1 MLNILIKKFLVYDSV
16 RKLNYNEQMQKVRL
30 QDWEIESII
39 TTFSEY
45 FNREDELWLF
55 GSRTDLSQKGGD
67 IDLFIDSKMS
77 DADKALQARLD
88 FLIKLKDKIGDQ
100 KIDVVLKYNMEDQLI
115 YKIAKSEGVRQR

>member
-1 MLNILIKKFLVYDSV
+1 
-16 RKLNYNEQMQKVRL
+16 MQKVRL

-39 TTFSEY
+39 ATFGEY
-45 FNREDELWLF
+45 FNRDDELWLF

-77 DADKALQARLD
+77 DTDKILAARLD

-100 KIDVVLKYNMEDQLI
+100 KIDVVIKQHNMDDQFI
-115 YKIAKSEGVRQR
+115 YKLAKSEGVRLK

>member
-1 MLNILIKKFLVYDSV
+1 LVYDSV